1 MDLISKLMFDQCWRD
16 IKLPRRCLQSASRRW
31 CGWIIHVDQRHCSS
45 DSTLTPTLIMCSSSD
60 RSQFSP
66 WESTGVEAS
75 QFQENFPRVTYRTGS
90 NYVMLG
96 LFLQP
101 NLLCESADQSVFLD
115 FAVSLK
121 NTWSVSVSKS
131 VRVRSHYVM
140 LGLFLQPN
148 LLCESADPSVFCL
161 SLSDSSM
168 NEDHTGPDGWSLP
181 IKSREM
187 KWGSFL

>member
-1 MDLISKLMFDQCWRD
+1 MKECFVASVCSGCESMFAETFHGFSLKGSFIMDLISKLMFDQSWRD

-90 NYVMLG
+90 NYVMFG

-101 NLLCESADQSVFLD
+101 NLCYANRLINQFSWTLQYPLRIHDQWASQSQSESDLI
-115 FAVSLK
+115 
-121 NTWSVSVSKS
+121 T
-131 VRVRSHYVM
+131 
-140 LGLFLQPN
+140 
-148 LLCESADPSVFCL
+148 
-161 SLSDSSM
+161 
-168 NEDHTGPDGWSLP
+168 
-181 IKSREM
+181 
-187 KWGSFL
+187 